1 MKNMKKLGL
10 LIIVV
15 LLLTACGTDTPSV
28 VDNDTKV
35 SEVGTTGVQ
44 REELRGDYA
53 DDALSPALQLVVG
66 TLMMEETDLALDAD
80 LAATLLP
87 YWKLYISLTGSDIT
101 AREELDGLVNEIEHL
116 MTPDQINYII
126 GLELT
131 QESMMTLIDELGVM
145 DKLKADGASEGDG
158 TGFSRPDGM
167 PEGVG
172 PGGGQGRAGG
182 STEGM
187 DPELVATMQARKA
200 EEGGG
205 LFGANR
211 FIVPL
216 IEELIIQLEAKI
228 G

>member
-1 MKNMKKLGL
+1 MKDMKKLGL

-15 LLLTACGTDTPSV
+15 LLLTACGANTTT
-28 VDNDTKV
+28 VDAID
-35 SEVGTTGVQ
+35 TTGEQ
-44 REELRGDYA
+44 RVELKGDYA
-53 DDALSPALQLVVG
+53 EDALSPALQLVVG
-66 TLMMEETDLALDAD
+66 SLLLEETDLALDAE
-80 LAATLLP
+80 LAAILLP

-101 AREELDGLVNEIEHL
+101 AREELDGLVNEIEYL
-116 MTPDQINYII
+116 MTPEQINYII

-131 QESMMTLIDELGVM
+131 QESMMTLIDELGIM
-145 DKLKADGASEGDG
+145 DNLKADRSSEGDG
-158 TGFSRPDGM
+158 IGLNRPDGM
-167 PEGVG
+167 PDGVR

-187 DPELVATMQARKA
+187 DPEMVATMQARRT

-211 FIVPL
+211 LIVPL

>member
-1 MKNMKKLGL
+1 MKDMKKLGL

-15 LLLTACGTDTPSV
+15 LLLTACGTDTTT
-28 VDNDTKV
+28 VDAIDN
-35 SEVGTTGVQ
+35 TTVDAIDNTGEQ
-44 REELRGDYA
+44 RAELRGDY

-66 TLMMEETDLALDAD
+66 SLLLEETDLALDAE

-131 QESMMTLIDELGVM
+131 QDSMMTLIDELGIM
-145 DKLKADGASEGDG
+145 DNLKADGSSEGDG
-158 TGFSRPDGM
+158 SGLNRPEGMPDG
-167 PEGVG
+167 VR

-187 DPELVATMQARKA
+187 DPELVATMQAKKA

-211 FIVPL
+211 LIVPL

>member
-1 MKNMKKLGL
+1 MKDMKKFGL

-15 LLLTACGTDTPSV
+15 LLLTACGTNTTT
-28 VDNDTKV
+28 VDAID
-35 SEVGTTGVQ
+35 TTGEQ
-44 REELRGDYA
+44 RAELKGDYA

-66 TLMMEETDLALDAD
+66 SLLLEETDLALDAE

-101 AREELDGLVNEIEHL
+101 AREELDGLVDEIEHL
-116 MTPDQINYII
+116 MTPDQINYIV

-131 QESMMTLIDELGVM
+131 QESMMTLIDELGIM
-145 DKLKADGASEGDG
+145 DNLKADGSSEGDG
-158 TGFSRPDGM
+158 SGLNRPEGMPDG
-167 PEGVG
+167 VR

-187 DPELVATMQARKA
+187 DPELVATMQARRT

-211 FIVPL
+211 LIVPL
-216 IEELIIQLEAKI
+216 IEELIIQLEEKI

>member
-1 MKNMKKLGL
+1 M
-10 LIIVV
+10 
-15 LLLTACGTDTPSV
+15 
-28 VDNDTKV
+28 
-35 SEVGTTGVQ
+35 
-44 REELRGDYA
+44 
-53 DDALSPALQLVVG
+53 
-66 TLMMEETDLALDAD
+66 
-80 LAATLLP
+80 P

-101 AREELDGLVNEIEHL
+101 AREELDGLVNEIEYL
-116 MTPDQINYII
+116 MTPEQINYII

-131 QESMMTLIDELGVM
+131 QESMMTLIDELGIM
-145 DKLKADGASEGDG
+145 DNLKADRSSEGDG
-158 TGFSRPDGM
+158 IGLNRPDGM
-167 PEGVG
+167 PDGVR

-187 DPELVATMQARKA
+187 DPEMIATMQARRT

-211 FIVPL
+211 LIVPL

>member
-1 MKNMKKLGL
+1 MKDMKKLGL

-15 LLLTACGTDTPSV
+15 LLLTSCGTNTTT
-28 VDNDTKV
+28 VDAID
-35 SEVGTTGVQ
+35 TTGEQ
-44 REELRGDYA
+44 RAELKGDYA

-66 TLMMEETDLALDAD
+66 SLLLEETDLALDAE

-101 AREELDGLVNEIEHL
+101 AREELDGLVDEIEHL
-116 MTPDQINYII
+116 MTPDQINYIV

-131 QESMMTLIDELGVM
+131 QESMMTLIDELGIM
-145 DKLKADGASEGDG
+145 DNLKADGSSEGDG
-158 TGFSRPDGM
+158 SGLNRPDGM
-167 PEGVG
+167 PDGVR

-187 DPELVATMQARKA
+187 DPELVATMQARRT

-211 FIVPL
+211 LIVPL